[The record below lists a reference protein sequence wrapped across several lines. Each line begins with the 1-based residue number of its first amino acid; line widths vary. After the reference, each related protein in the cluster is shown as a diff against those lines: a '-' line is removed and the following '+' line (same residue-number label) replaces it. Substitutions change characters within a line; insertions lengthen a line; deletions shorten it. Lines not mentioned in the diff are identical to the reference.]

1 MFKLS
6 KKSLSALT
14 GVDRRLQDVVK
25 LAIQY
30 TTEDFF
36 VNEGLRTKERQK
48 ELVASG
54 ASKTMRSKHLTG
66 HAVDLVPVPVNGQI
80 PWKDDKKFKAIGD
93 AMFKA
98 AKELNVKIRWGKD
111 WNMNGIYTD
120 ETFVDSPHFE
130 LLDTSSY
137 MKGF

>member
-6 KKSLSALT
+6 SRSLTALK
-14 GVDRRLQDVVK
+14 GVDKRLQDVVS
-25 LAIQY
+25 LAIKY

-36 VNEGLRTKERQK
+36 VNEGVRTIERQK
-48 ELVASG
+48 MLVAQG

-66 HAVDLVPVPVNGQI
+66 HAVDLVPVAVNGQI